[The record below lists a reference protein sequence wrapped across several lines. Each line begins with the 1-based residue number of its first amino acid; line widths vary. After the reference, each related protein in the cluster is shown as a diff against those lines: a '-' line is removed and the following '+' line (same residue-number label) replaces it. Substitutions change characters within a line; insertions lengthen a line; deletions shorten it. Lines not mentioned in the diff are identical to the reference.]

1 MGAPQIIYAVLL
13 GFSIA
18 DGFANNGRI
27 RAGKVSFGQTC
38 IRCLLT
44 LGILWWGGFFG

>member
-18 DGFANNGRI
+18 AGFANNRRI

-38 IRCLLT
+38 SRCLLT